1 MMTAFNFFSHGTQD
15 IYPNIF
21 LGVQHHFDHATITT
35 IALIYNA
42 GAIIGGIGFGMLS
55 QRIGRRV
62 TIVLA
67 ALLSLPVIPF
77 WAFGSTALTLGIA
90 AFLMQI
96 CVQGAWGVIP
106 AHLNE
111 LSPPSIR
118 ATFPGV
124 VYQLGNLLASYNATL
139 QAGIGASMDH
149 NYSWALAGVAGVVAV
164 VIAVLVGFGVEAHS
178 VHMGERAVPEVV

>member
-1 MMTAFNFFSHGTQD
+1 MQHG
-15 IYPNIF
+15 
-21 LGVQHHFDHATITT
+21 FDHATITT
-35 IALIYNA
+35 IALVYNA
-42 GAIIGGIGFGMLS
+42 GAVIGGIAFGMLS

-62 TIVLA
+62 TIVIA
-67 ALLSLPVIPF
+67 ALLSLPVLPL
-77 WAFGSTALTLGIA
+77 WAFGDTALTLGIG

-139 QAGIGASMDH
+139 QASVGGLWVPP

-164 VIAVLVGFGVEAHS
+164 TIALLVGFGVEARD
-178 VHMGERAVPEVV
+178 VAMGGDSAAKIA